1 MSAEK
6 QIEPTVTFT
15 YCKNFATAITMSKS
29 WAQFAETVTKSVG
42 YATKEESIKRAMVI
56 GGVREDEEKGRADN
70 VKTREILALDYD
82 DLTGFTLDDVNLA
95 LILNLPPCS
104 WASYSTF
111 RHTEKVPRV
120 RLMIPLSRTV
130 SAAEYNAIG
139 KSIIA
144 SLDLGD
150 ADPCSYTVSQGMFL
164 ASHKHGVEPWSQ
176 QGGSGVLDVDA
187 MGLIVQAA
195 EPISDVFDLD
205 IAVASQPLDLS
216 EDKILNLLDNY
227 PAAGLDYQS
236 WFKVCTAMHHQ
247 YQGSDE
253 GFAIFDAWSARDK
266 DGYAKATGHND
277 PRKKWDS
284 ISGGSDR
291 PFTMASIIKAAGG
304 IKSGAIALVAG
315 GDVATTLEQEAE
327 DVSDMIAYGAFKKR
341 VQAMSAAQMPPDIRS
356 MLASIVH
363 EGFAKGAGMGLR
375 EVKASF
381 KPAKGGSRS
390 DDEVTTKINAP
401 EWLDGWVYDEA
412 NCLFTHSRI
421 ANYGIKKEAFRAR
434 YDRMN
439 ECGDM
444 ETDAATLALNFVQI
458 PTVAQ
463 SMYWPSQDRFFETQ
477 GKDCLN
483 SYFQSGIPALPAG
496 GLEGD
501 EDGLAVVQLFID
513 HVAMLIDDKR
523 EEGLLLDWLSYVYQ
537 NPGKRVQWAMLL
549 WGIEGNG
556 KSYFFNIM
564 RTLMGE
570 NAKEI
575 STSMIE
581 RPFNDWAVG
590 SVLSCVEEIRISGT
604 NKWAILDKIKPMLT
618 NDTIAVEPK
627 GRAAYSAPNFAS
639 YLMLTNH
646 QDAIPVS
653 NNDRR
658 YCVIFTKQSEE
669 SDLFEELGGRD
680 GVSDYFSRLF
690 SESTRRV
697 DAIGRW
703 LLDRKQGADFH
714 PAGRAP
720 ITRGL
725 ADMREANVSDDQGVL
740 REAIAD
746 YACSVVSATLID
758 VTHLSARV
766 LMDGDDQ
773 LPTGRKIGQMLREL
787 GYSPVIPKCFLIKR
801 KKHYIWT
808 KRNKVTD
815 DEAKVIVKN
824 FHSGNQDFE
833 DVPF

>member
-1 MSAEK
+1 MMGAQAYIPAGEIS
-6 QIEPTVTFT
+6 FT
-15 YCKNFATAITMSKS
+15 YCKNFATAETKRAT
-29 WAQFAETVTKSVG
+29 WAQFAAAAMKSVG
-42 YATKEESIKRAMVI
+42 YDTKEESIRRAAIV
-56 GGVREDEEKGRADN
+56 GGVRSDESVGRADN
-70 VKTREILALDYD
+70 VKTRTILTLDYD
-82 DLTGFTLDDVNLA
+82 DFDTGVTLDDIELA
-95 LILNLPPCS
+95 IEMSLPDCA
-104 WASYSTF
+104 WVAYSTF
-111 RHTEKVPRV
+111 RHTPEAPRI
-120 RLMIPLSRTV
+120 RIMAPLSREV
-130 SAAEYNAIG
+130 GPAEYVALVDVV
-139 KSIIA
+139 A
-144 SLDLGD
+144 AMLDLSGLD
-150 ADPCSYTVSQGMFL
+150 ACSKVINQIMFL
-164 ASHKHGVEPWSQ
+164 ASHKNGINPWARV
-176 QGGSGVLDVDA
+176 GGSGALNVDD
-187 MGLIVQAA
+187 MGLIVRAV
-195 EPISDVFDLD
+195 EPAGDVFDLD
-205 IAVASQPLDLS
+205 LAIASEPLDIS
-216 EDKILNLLDNY
+216 PDQIAALLDNY
-227 PAAGLDYQS
+227 PAQPLGYEE
-236 WFKVCTAMHHQ
+236 WFRVGMALHHQ
-247 YQGSDE
+247 HSGSDN
-253 GFAIFDAWSARDK
+253 GLAIWSAWCARDADRYK
-266 DGYAKATGHND
+266 PNEL
-277 PRKKWDS
+277 PKKWRS
-284 ISGGSDR
+284 FGGSGS
-291 PFTMASIIKAAGG
+291 PVTMASVIKAAGG
-304 IKSGAIALVAG
+304 IKGGAIAISAASG
-315 GDVATTLEQEAE
+315 VATTLREDAEA
-327 DVSDMIAYGAFKKR
+327 VADMIAYGAFKKR

-356 MLASIVH
+356 MLATTVH
-363 EGFAKGAGMGLR
+363 EVFAKGAGMGLR

-381 KPAKGGSRS
+381 KPAKGGARG
-390 DDEVTTKINAP
+390 DDEQVTKISAP

-412 NCLFTHSRI
+412 NCLFTHSKI

-434 YDRMN
+434 YDRMH
-439 ECGDM
+439 ECADM

-463 SMYWPSQDRFFETQ
+463 SMYWPSQDRFFETM

-483 SYFQSGIPALPAG
+483 SYFSSGIPPLAPGALA
-496 GLEGD
+496 D
-501 EDGLAVVQLFID
+501 DADGESVVQLFLN
-513 HVAMLIDDKR
+513 HVAMLIDNER
-523 EEGLLLDWLSYVYQ
+523 EQGILLDWLSYVYQ
-537 NPGKRVQWAMLL
+537 NPGRRVHWAMLL

-658 YCVIFTKQSEE
+658 YCVIFTKQAEE
-669 SDLFEELGGRD
+669 ADLFEALGGRD
-680 GVSDYFSRLF
+680 GVADYFGKLF
-690 SESTRRV
+690 SESARRA

-703 LLDRKQGADFH
+703 LLDRKQGPDFH

-725 ADMREANVSDDQGVL
+725 ADMREANVSDDQNIL

-746 YACSVVSATLID
+746 YACTVVSSTVID

-766 LMDGDDQ
+766 LMDGDEQ
-773 LPTGRKIGQMLREL
+773 IPTGRKIGQMLRDL
-787 GYSPVIPKCFLIKR
+787 GYSPVTSKCFLIKR
-801 KKHYIWT
+801 KKHYVWV

-815 DEAKVIVKN
+815 DQAKEIVRSY
-824 FHSGNQDFE
+824 HAGDDDFE

>member
-1 MSAEK
+1 MMGAQEK
-6 QIEPTVTFT
+6 TLDGQISFT
-15 YCKNFATAITMSKS
+15 YCKNFATAETKRAT
-29 WAQFAETVTKSVG
+29 WAQFAATATKSVG
-42 YATKEESIKRAMVI
+42 YDTKEESIRRAAIV
-56 GGVREDEEKGRADN
+56 GGVRSDESVGRADN
-70 VKTREILALDYD
+70 VKTRTILTLDYD
-82 DLTGFTLDDVNLA
+82 DFESGVTLDDIELA
-95 LILNLPPCS
+95 IEMSLPGCA
-104 WASYSTF
+104 WVAYSTF
-111 RHTEKVPRV
+111 RHTPETPRIRIMV
-120 RLMIPLSRTV
+120 PLSREV
-130 SAAEYNAIG
+130 GAAEYVALVDAVADM
-139 KSIIA
+139 IA
-144 SLDLGD
+144 LAGI
-150 ADPCSYTVSQGMFL
+150 DPCSKVINQIMFL
-164 ASHKHGVEPWSQ
+164 ASHKNGVEPWSRS
-176 QGGSGVLDVDA
+176 GGAGALDVDA
-187 MGLIVQAA
+187 MGLIVSADA
-195 EPISDVFDLD
+195 PSGDVFDLD
-205 IAVASQPLDLS
+205 LAVASQPLDMS
-216 EDKILNLLDNY
+216 PDQITALLDNY
-227 PAAGLDYQS
+227 PAQPLGYDE
-236 WFKVCTAMHHQ
+236 WFRVGMALHHQ
-247 YQGSDE
+247 HGGSDE
-253 GFAIFDAWSARDK
+253 GLAIWDAWCALDADR
-266 DGYAKATGHND
+266 YKANEL
-277 PRKKWDS
+277 PKKWRS
-284 ISGGSDR
+284 FGGSGS
-291 PFTMASIIKAAGG
+291 PVTMASLIKAAGG
-304 IKSGAIALVAG
+304 IKGGAIAVSPASET
-315 GDVATTLEQEAE
+315 ATTLREDAEA
-327 DVSDMIAYGAFKKR
+327 VSDMISYGAFKKR

-356 MLASIVH
+356 MLAATVH
-363 EGFAKGAGMGLR
+363 DVFAKGAGMGLR

-381 KPAKGGSRS
+381 KPAKGGSRGD
-390 DDEVTTKINAP
+390 DDEQVTKINAP
-401 EWLDGWVYDEA
+401 GWMDGWVYDEA
-412 NCLFTHSRI
+412 NCLFTHSKI

-439 ECGDM
+439 ECSDM

-463 SMYWPSQDRFFETQ
+463 TMYWPSQDRFFSTM

-483 SYFQSGIPALPAG
+483 SYFPSGIPPLADGALD
-496 GLEGD
+496 GD
-501 EDGLAVVQLFID
+501 ADGQAVVQLFLD
-513 HVAMLIDDKR
+513 HVAMLIDNER
-523 EEGLLLDWLSYVYQ
+523 EEGILLDWLAYVYQ

-680 GVSDYFSRLF
+680 GVSEYFSRLF
-690 SESTRRV
+690 SESARRV

-703 LLDRKQGADFH
+703 LLDRKPGADFH

-725 ADMREANVSDDQGVL
+725 GDMREANVSDDQNVL
-740 REAIAD
+740 REAISD
-746 YACSVVSATLID
+746 YACPVVNGTVID

-766 LMDGDDQ
+766 LMDGDEQ

-787 GYSPVIPKCFLIKR
+787 GYSPVTPKCFLIKR
-801 KKHYIWT
+801 KKHYVWI

-815 DEAKVIVKN
+815 DEAKEIVRS
-824 FHSGNQDFE
+824 FHSGDDDFAQ
-833 DVPF
+833 VPF